1 MPATAKKKASNGA
14 KKKASSTAK
23 KAVTGTI
30 ERAEYLTPLEFA
42 TLFKIG
48 RSTVQSMIE
57 SGALKTDRLPTADPN
72 AKKQIRRI
80 PWSEVERIR
89 KAS

>member
-1 MPATAKKKASNGA
+1 MRATAKKKAS
-14 KKKASSTAK
+14 TA
-23 KAVTGTI
+23 I
-30 ERAEYLTPLEFA
+30 EQAEYLTPLEFA
-42 TLFKIG
+42 RLFKIG
-48 RSTVQSMIE
+48 RSTVQTMLD
-57 SGALKTDRLPTADPN
+57 SGAVKSTPLPTADPN